1 MTSAP
6 RTKPAKPEKTSGAA
20 PALNEWGISDW
31 RDPSSYGDTKGWS
44 NNRWRWEFYRRR
56 HDVRHVFDQFAPG
69 SLQIQHRQADLF
81 GDPAP
86 SEISEPGFSIELD
99 RRLSLEFGYPRL
111 PNPRIGDQP
120 KHAITTIRGDAVKG
134 DGAVRMPAVQT
145 LQDVLRI
152 ANIHLTDEQKQ
163 GLLWDEGQKL
173 LVIEP
178 VEIAI
183 AFSSNRPLA
192 PQAQSATAWLKEI
205 YAREG
210 WSIQRR
216 RHPKKWLDYLRI
228 LDAKEAGATLQ
239 EIAEIFHAQG
249 VLSRY
254 KNPTGGYSPPPPQAA
269 GALLQAARALQSN
282 F

>member
-6 RTKPAKPEKTSGAA
+6 KPKPTKPEKTSGVA
-20 PALNEWGISDW
+20 PALNEWGIPDW
-31 RDPSSYGDTKGWS
+31 NDPSVYGDTKGWS

-56 HDVRHVFDQFAPG
+56 HDVRIVFDQLAPG
-69 SLQIQHRQADLF
+69 SLQIQRRQADLL

-86 SEISEPGFSIELD
+86 SGISERGFSIALD
-99 RRLSLEFGYPRL
+99 RRLSLEFGYLRL

-120 KHAITTIRGDAVKG
+120 KDAIITIRGDAVNG
-134 DGAVRMPAVQT
+134 DGIVRMPARQT

-163 GLLWDEGQKL
+163 GLLWDEGREL
-173 LVIEP
+173 LVVEP
-178 VEIAI
+178 IEIAI
-183 AFSSNRPLA
+183 AFSSERPLS
-192 PQAQSATAWLKEI
+192 PQAQNATAWLKEVF
-205 YAREG
+205 AKEG
-210 WSIQRR
+210 WSVQRR

-239 EIAEIFHAQG
+239 EIAEIFYAQG

-254 KNPTGGYSPPPPQAA
+254 KNPSGGYSPPPASGGRCTFA
-269 GALLQAARALQSN
+269 DGKELTV
-282 F
+282 